1 MYDEKEFRKMKEDE
15 EGIME
20 TIKKGIIDKGYN
32 IEDDV
37 KTDNSAHV
45 TFSGKGESYVL
56 NLLRLE

>member
-1 MYDEKEFRKMKEDE
+1 MKEDE

-20 TIKKGIIDKGYN
+20 TIKKGIVDKGYN

-56 NLLRLE
+56 NLLRMEW